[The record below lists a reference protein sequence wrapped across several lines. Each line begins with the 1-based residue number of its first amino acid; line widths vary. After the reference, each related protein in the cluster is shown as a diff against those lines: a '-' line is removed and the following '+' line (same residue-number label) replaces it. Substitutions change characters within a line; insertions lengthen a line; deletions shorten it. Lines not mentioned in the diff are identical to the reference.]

1 MLPPVKENYT
11 IKEISDFLGI
21 NTGTIHGWINSKRL
35 KANRQDLKNFLV
47 NRQDL
52 KEFFANPPTSK
63 TRGLIKLLDRNLL
76 KIFID
81 DSTNCKY

>member
-1 MLPPVKENYT
+1 MLPLVKENYT

-35 KANRQDLKNFLV
+35 KANRQDLKNFL
-47 NRQDL
+47 
-52 KEFFANPPTSK
+52 ANPPASK

-76 KIFID
+76 KSFID